1 MFSMKNDDKL
11 LALLNVVIDQY
22 ISSGDPIWS
31 KFLNSLESIE
41 YAPSTLRKYLN
52 VLEKSWLVYQPYNS
66 SGRIPTIEGL
76 SMYLENYLLSQEEQQ
91 NIEVSSA
98 RKDLKHLVE
107 SLGAIS
113 DGVVVGFLRNDEYY
127 YLWINNLL
135 RDDMRD
141 EFENTRY
148 IVEFIE
154 SRSIV
159 KHLDKKILKKN
170 KIYYTF
176 VQDKKWTL
184 VVSCLYAKV
193 NINEYESILCIVWP
207 SRINYKKNIAIL
219 QKVIETLWN

>member
-1 MFSMKNDDKL
+1 MKNDDKL

-107 SLGAIS
+107 SLWAIS

-135 RDDMRD
+135 RDDMKD

-148 IVEFIE
+148 IVKFIE
-154 SRSIV
+154 NRSIV

-176 VQDKKWTL
+176 VQDKKGSL
-184 VVSCLYAKV
+184 IVSCLYTKIH
-193 NINEYESILCIVWP
+193 INDYEGILCIVGP

-219 QKVIETLWN
+219 QKLIETLWN